1 MCERKRVSKQT
12 RFVLCFF
19 KGFWKKIIF
28 VLPCRAPI
36 AVGKAHISGED
47 MYMSA
52 MKGKCLNILQIFQ
65 DTLWASGDKS
75 VQVPILPSPI
85 GLKASSFEDFAEKV
99 NARINK
105 EEAAEAGEEKADE
118 IKEMISELRVE
129 EYLNQQETR
138 TTWNKSPIV
147 SWIMR
152 EFSLMLSS

>member
-1 MCERKRVSKQT
+1 
-12 RFVLCFF
+12 
-19 KGFWKKIIF
+19 
-28 VLPCRAPI
+28 
-36 AVGKAHISGED
+36 

-129 EYLNQQETR
+129 EYLNQQETNENNMKQESDR
-138 TTWNKSPIV
+138 ELDHERILTDAFLVAVKFKSKDFKLPVIV
-147 SWIMR
+147 STFVKTMQA
-152 EFSLMLSS
+152 SV